1 MSGSLQDQ
9 LLSAGLIQKQKAKNI
24 QTAKKKAVKKSRANN
39 EELVDEVAEL
49 AKKAQEEQ
57 RRKSQEL
64 NNQRK
69 LEAEEK
75 AIQAQI
81 RQIIQLNSVNKVKT
95 EGEEKG
101 RESGKENRTESALSY
116 NFTDD
121 NKIKTIHISPQNHDL
136 ISRGRLAIAKLTENL
151 NENINKNR
159 EVVYHL
165 IPVDAANKINERDS
179 AFIVLLNDALKTE
192 GDKVDDDPYADF
204 QVPDDLMW

>member
-24 QTAKKKAVKKSRANN
+24 QTAKKKAIKKSRANN
-39 EELVDEVAEL
+39 EELVDEAAEL

-81 RQIIQLNSVNKVKT
+81 RQIIQLNSVNKVKI
-95 EGEEKG
+95 GEKG
-101 RESGKENRTESALSY
+101 CDKESNAEVTLSY

-121 NKIKTIHISPQNHDL
+121 NKIKTIYVSPQNHDL
-136 ISRGRLAIAKLTENL
+136 ITRGRLAIAKLTETY
-151 NENINKNR
+151 NENANENK
-159 EVVYHL
+159 EAVYHL

>member
-9 LLSAGLIQKQKAKNI
+9 LLGAGLIQKQKAKNI

-39 EELVDEVAEL
+39 EELVDEAAEL

-57 RRKSQEL
+57 RRKSQAL

-69 LEAEEK
+69 LEADEK
-75 AIQAQI
+75 AVQAQI

-95 EGEEKG
+95 VGKQN
-101 RESGKENRTESALSY
+101 SKENSKKNDAECELSY

-121 NKIKTIHISPQNHDL
+121 NKIKTIYVSSQNHDL

-151 NENINKNR
+151 NENR

-165 IPVDAANKINERDS
+165 IPVEAANKINERDS
-179 AFIVLLNDALKTE
+179 ASIILLNDVLKTE